1 MNSIHHSRQVP
12 VPSFGKAAP
21 DGAAKPLVD
30 IEKDGSTEPDVT
42 APPVEPPT
50 ASILPERAYTPL
62 LPDLSK
68 YDLTVGEALEVF
80 PTEHRKRPSIRSL
93 QRYCQ
98 EGHFDCFK
106 LKTTRNGNPVHEWI
120 INGTSL
126 RNFVRTKPEEPA
138 DTPVATPTGIG
149 DAVSVSETSISG
161 EDVAYAIAPPEAVD
175 DATINPGLPRTPDAQ
190 PNVMATPVIADDASE
205 AQRSRVELMIENA
218 KLTARLE
225 SQEDLIG
232 ELREDKTFM
241 REQIIHQRGNDTLM
255 SDMHRETLQTL
266 KAVSVAGRHTKIE
279 MPDASPV
286 GEAQTNFH
294 GARDSEHRPQSGGFD
309 GV

>member
-1 MNSIHHSRQVP
+1 MNSIHFSRQVP
-12 VPSFGKAAP
+12 VPAFGQATP
-21 DGAAKPLVD
+21 DDAVKPLVD
-30 IEKDGSTEPDVT
+30 TEENGSTEPAVT
-42 APPVEPPT
+42 APPSAADT
-50 ASILPERAYTPL
+50 ASIPPEHAYTPL

-98 EGHFDCFK
+98 EGQFDCFK

-126 RNFVRTKPEEPA
+126 RKFIQTKPEEPVVVPA
-138 DTPVATPTGIG
+138 ATPTRIG
-149 DAVSVSETSISG
+149 DAVCEIETALSG
-161 EDVAYAIAPPEAVD
+161 EHVANAIALPETVD
-175 DATINPGLPRTPDAQ
+175 DATDNPGLPRSPDAQ
-190 PNVMATPVIADDASE
+190 PNVMATPVNANDANE
-205 AQRSRVELMIENA
+205 AQTSRVELMVENA

-279 MPDASPV
+279 MPEASTV
-286 GEAQTNFH
+286 GQPHPNFH
-294 GARDSEHRPQSGGFD
+294 GARDVEHRPQNGGVD